1 MRHGLGDPILSPMSM
16 RRPSLAPSMAEGVE
30 NPNGGLVELE
40 LEPGK
45 GKARGKDDGSS
56 LLSSYKKWQ
65 CRRPCHRSAPSLKRP
80 LTTTEVVDA
89 VIPIDIRLEGNVSR
103 GHRPRNPFDKRAPRD
118 TPMRQTED
126 RGTHFLQA
134 GEYKKAKTF

>member
-56 LLSSYKKWQ
+56 LLSSYKK
-65 CRRPCHRSAPSLKRP
+65 
-80 LTTTEVVDA
+80 
-89 VIPIDIRLEGNVSR
+89 
-103 GHRPRNPFDKRAPRD
+103 
-118 TPMRQTED
+118 
-126 RGTHFLQA
+126 
-134 GEYKKAKTF
+134 